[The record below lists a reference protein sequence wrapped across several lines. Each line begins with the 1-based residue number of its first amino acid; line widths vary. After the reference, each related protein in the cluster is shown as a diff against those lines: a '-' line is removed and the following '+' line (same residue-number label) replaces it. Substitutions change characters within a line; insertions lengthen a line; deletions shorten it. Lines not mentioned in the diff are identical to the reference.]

1 MKNVLISTLGDSPT
15 VVTEALDI
23 LHDEGVKTN
32 EVILLT
38 TSDSDAQ
45 ESVRILQR
53 HIKEYYKIKTVYPKF
68 VEYYGDID
76 NEYAVMEFMKL
87 ACGILR
93 SKRERNE
100 NVYVSIAGGRK
111 TMSALMT
118 LAVQLYGAK
127 ELFHVI
133 VDDPEFEKK
142 SKDLR
147 IYLNNPEKLNYYLH
161 PDISKIKKVRM
172 PFIGLFPWIS
182 EIIRALKGEQIEKKD
197 VRDVLV
203 ANGLIEDNRPTHL
216 GEIILK
222 ILEKVETL
230 PEPCYEQKIPKK
242 FDHHF
247 SRELVEMGMGRKI
260 ANKFPFVCEIKT
272 IPWREGEPKVKT
284 REPNIIEVYFKH
296 RRGFDLSLQLITT
309 AKTKGQLEAA
319 RKEIEN
325 FIGK

>member
-1 MKNVLISTLGDSPT
+1 MRNVLISTLGDSPT

-23 LHDEGVKTN
+23 LHDEGVKIN

-38 TSDSDAQ
+38 TVDSDAQ

-53 HIKEYYKIKTVYPKF
+53 HIREYYKIKTVYPKF

-76 NEYAVMEFMKL
+76 NEYAVMDFMKL

-100 NVYVSIAGGRK
+100 NVYISIAGGRK

-142 SKDLR
+142 SRDLR
-147 IYLNNPEKLNYYLH
+147 IYLNSPEKLNYYLH
-161 PDISKIKKVRM
+161 PDISKIKKVKM

-182 EIIRALKGEQIEKKD
+182 EIIRALKGEQIERRD

-203 ANGLIEDNRPTHL
+203 INGLIEDNEPTDL
-216 GEIILK
+216 GKMILE

-230 PEPCYEQKIPKK
+230 PEPCYEPKVPKK
-242 FDHHF
+242 FNHHF
-247 SRELVEMGMGRKI
+247 SRELAEMARKI
-260 ANKFPFVCEIKT
+260 ANKFPFICEIKT
-272 IPWREGEPKVKT
+272 IPWREGEPKVKAK
-284 REPNIIEVYFKH
+284 EPNIIEVYFKH
-296 RRGFDLSLQLITT
+296 RRGFNLSLQLITT

-319 RKEIEN
+319 KKEIEN
-325 FIGK
+325 FIES